1 MVANRP
7 DEEDFDV
14 VIVGL
19 GPVGATL
26 AHLLGLHGIRTL
38 VLEREP
44 AAYHLPRAMHF
55 DDEVM
60 RVFQAVGLAD
70 RIATRTRVNPGMR
83 FVDAEG
89 RLLLDWPRPQEVGP
103 QGWHASY
110 RVHQPDLEAI
120 LRDGLAT
127 RDGVEVRTRCEAF
140 AVEDMGD
147 HVHLRYEDMS
157 RGRTH
162 RIRTRYVVGCDGA
175 RSLVRRFIET
185 GMEDYGFHERW
196 LVVDVLLKRPKPEL
210 GDHSIQHCNPARPAT
225 YVRGPENRRRWEI
238 AVLPD
243 EDSAR
248 IAAAPEVWRLLAPWI
263 TPGEAELERAT
274 VYTFHSLI
282 AERWRRGR
290 LFLAGDAAHQTPPFM
305 GQGMCAGIRDAA
317 NLGWKLALALD
328 GRVDEAL
335 LDSYQ
340 SERHPNVREYITT
353 AVRLGHL
360 VNTSG
365 TEAALRAAFRV
376 PDGTARM
383 ESIYPPLGPGLGTGP
398 YAGRLFGQPRLPDG
412 RRLDDMTGAVPV
424 LVAEPSLV
432 AGLRV
437 PAAVALVTT
446 AEMPDA
452 AEHLARLGTRAVLL
466 RTDRYIFGTADAAE
480 DLADLLAAMPLSPTN
495 LPEPEMV

>member
-1 MVANRP
+1 MNP
-7 DEEDFDV
+7 SSEEAFDM
-14 VIVGL
+14 VIVGC

-26 AHLLGLHGIRTL
+26 AHLLGVHGARTL

-44 AAYHLPRAMHF
+44 AAYHLPRAVHF

-60 RVFQAVGLAD
+60 RVFQMIGIAD
-70 RIATRTRVNPGMR
+70 RIARRTRINPGMR

-110 RVHQPDLEAI
+110 RVHQPDLEDV
-120 LRDGLAT
+120 LRDALAA
-127 RDGVEVRTRCEAF
+127 RDSVEVRSRCDAF
-140 AVEDMGD
+140 SVEDRGG

-157 RGRTH
+157 RGRIH
-162 RIRTRYVVGCDGA
+162 RIRARYVVGCDGA

-196 LVVDVLLKRPKPEL
+196 LVVDVLLKRSKPEL

-225 YVRGPENRRRWEI
+225 YVRGPGNRRRWEI

-243 EDSAR
+243 EDHTR
-248 IAAAPEVWRLLAPWI
+248 IATAPEVWKLLADWV
-263 TPGEAELERAT
+263 TPEEAELERTA

-317 NLGWKLALALD
+317 NLGWKLALTLR
-328 GRVDEAL
+328 GYGGDEL

-340 SERHPNVREYITT
+340 RERHPNVREYITT
-353 AVRLGHL
+353 AVRLGGL
-360 VNTSG
+360 INTCG
-365 TEAALRAAFRV
+365 TEAALRAAV
-376 PDGTARM
+376 HAPDGTARM
-383 ESIYPPLGPGLGTGP
+383 ESIAPPLGAGLGIGRH
-398 YAGRLFGQPRLPDG
+398 AGRLFGQPRLPDG
-412 RRLDDMTGAVPV
+412 GRMDDTIGNAPV
-424 LVAEPSLV
+424 LVAECSLV
-432 AGLRV
+432 AGLHV
-437 PAAVALVTT
+437 PPGVALVTT
-446 AEMPDA
+446 KEAPDA
-452 AEHLARLGTRAVLL
+452 TVHLARFGVRAALL
-466 RTDRYIFGTADAAE
+466 RPDRYIFGTADTVE
-480 DLADLLAAMPLSPTN
+480 EVVDLLAALPLSPVAQ
-495 LPEPEMV
+495 PELEMV